1 MNAADGG
8 LGTTLKEIFKVDV
21 SGRLW
26 STQVV
31 MDEPDKLREAH
42 VEFLR
47 SGARTILTATY
58 QSSYLTFEQ
67 SAFSKA
73 QAVAFMHRAV
83 QVADEARSQ
92 FCKETGNSERYIKV
106 ALSLGTF
113 GAAISPMQ
121 DFTGYLP
128 PPFGPC
134 GYSEAGE
141 NVNSFGNDAGAR
153 ERSIAALA
161 EFHAERLS
169 IFATD
174 AQIWKL
180 IDYVAFETIPLARE
194 IEAVRRAVKMVVGE
208 ARVKMKPW
216 WISAV
221 FPDGHCSEKRPDG
234 TYYTADDVVN
244 VMLEVDDE
252 RPLPVPQGIGVNCTT
267 VKFLPD
273 ILQRMAEAVDELALE
288 PSSRPFLVLKPNGD
302 KDSGRAWVNSVGS
315 LARLQSSDVWSAV
328 LIGGCCKTGPEEIR
342 AINEML
348 TLPADD

>member
-1 MNAADGG
+1 MSDSASIYGSDHFMNVADGG
-8 LGTTLKEIFKVDV
+8 LGTTLEEIFKVDV

-31 MDEPDKLREAH
+31 IEEPDKLREVH

-58 QSSYLTFEQ
+58 QSSYLTFVQ
-67 SAFSKA
+67 SACSKA
-73 QAVAFMHRAV
+73 QAVAFMQRAV
-83 QVADEARSQ
+83 RVAEEARSQ
-92 FCKETGNSERYIKV
+92 FCSETGTSDRHIKV

-128 PPFGPC
+128 PPFGPR

-141 NVNSFGNDAGAR
+141 NVNSFGNDAEAR
-153 ERSIAALA
+153 EKSITALS

-169 IFATD
+169 TFTAD
-174 AQIWKL
+174 AQIWEL

-194 IEAVRRAVKMVVGE
+194 IEAVRRAVKMVMGE
-208 ARVKMKPW
+208 EKIKMKPW

-221 FPDGHCSEKRPDG
+221 FPDGHCSEKRPNG
-234 TYYTADDVVN
+234 TYYTAEDVVN
-244 VMLEVDDE
+244 AMLEVDDE
-252 RPLPVPQGIGVNCTT
+252 RPLP
-267 VKFLPD
+267 
-273 ILQRMAEAVDELALE
+273 RMAEAVDELALE
-288 PSSRPFLVLKPNGD
+288 PNSRPFLVLKPNGD
-302 KDSGRAWVNSVGS
+302 KDSGRAWADSVGS

-328 LIGGCCKTGPEEIR
+328 LIGGCCKTGPDEIR
-342 AINEML
+342 AISGML
-348 TLPADD
+348 TLPGGD